1 MPLPAIPLL
10 LQGLGTAA
18 SLYGMYKH
26 GKNRPEEM
34 DYNFNYKVDQPTAQ
48 TSNYRPNADFL
59 SSAKGL
65 QNIGMDFISGDSKMQ
80 KGLLD
85 EAYKTSF
92 DLADNQYNQVLS
104 KMAQGGIGA
113 GGMGGAF
120 RSITRSGAGENY
132 RKSALGIGNQF
143 AGLGLNALQSASSAF
158 GAIDSNVLRNNMF
171 NTGQV
176 NQANQFNAT
185 NVNNMRQY
193 STGMG
198 YEQAVGNQN
207 ALAAHNQAGV
217 NNWMNLGGGL
227 MNMGMG
233 MSNPSAGMNQPSAF
247 TPSGS
252 ENYTASRWGDTTM
265 PSFASGFGQNDNYN
279 PMGFRST
286 AGFGPTGTPLMFDPQ
301 TGNKIAST
309 IEDF

>member
-1 MPLPAIPLL
+1 MALPLI
-10 LQGLGTAA
+10 LQGLGVAS

-26 GKNRPEEM
+26 AKNKPEEM
-34 DYNFNYKVDQPTAQ
+34 DYDFDYKVDQYNAD
-48 TSNYRPNADFL
+48 TSNYSPNEGLL

-65 QNIGMDFISGDSKMQ
+65 QNVGMDFISGESKMQ

-104 KMAQGGIGA
+104 RMAQGGIGA

-171 NTGQV
+171 NTGQI

-198 YEQAVGNQN
+198 YQQAVGNQN
-207 ALAAHNQAGV
+207 ALAAYNQAGAD
-217 NNWMNLGGGL
+217 NWMNLGGGL
-227 MNMGMG
+227 MSMGM
-233 MSNPSAGMNQPSAF
+233 MGMNQPSAF

-252 ENYTASRWGDTTM
+252 QNYSGSRWGNVDM
-265 PSFASGFGQNDNYN
+265 PKFVSRFGQNDK
-279 PMGFRST
+279 
-286 AGFGPTGTPLMFDPQ
+286 FDP
-301 TGNKIAST
+301 TRFGLGFKK
-309 IEDF
+309 EG

>member
-1 MPLPAIPLL
+1 MA
-10 LQGLGTAA
+10 LGTALA
-18 SLYGMYKH
+18 IGGGLSSLYGMYKH
-26 GKNRPEEM
+26 SRNRPEEM
-34 DYNFNYKVDQPTAQ
+34 DYDFDYKVDRYNAD
-48 TSNYRPNADFL
+48 TSNYRPSDNFL

-65 QNIGMDFISGDSKMQ
+65 QNVGMDFISGESKMQ

-132 RKSALGIGNQF
+132 RKSALGIGSQF

-158 GAIDSNVLRNNMF
+158 GTMDSNALRNNMF
-171 NTGQV
+171 NTGQI

-193 STGMG
+193 SKGMG

-207 ALAAHNQAGV
+207 ALAAYNQAGAD
-217 NNWMNLGGGL
+217 NWMSLGSGL
-227 MNMGMG
+227 ISMGMG
-233 MSNPSAGMNQPSAF
+233 MNSGGGGNTPL
-247 TPSGS
+247 PSG
-252 ENYTASRWGDTTM
+252 DQFM
-265 PSFASGFGQNDNYN
+265 PQNNPLPINPNSFGRSGYN
-279 PMGFRST
+279 PMRFN
-286 AGFGPTGTPLMFDPQ
+286 LNIKDL
-301 TGNKIAST
+301 
-309 IEDF
+309 